1 MAWGG
6 MPDSL
11 LDAPYQEHC
20 DREAEIETIYDDEVA
35 NRTWSEWLEWLDDV
49 TDVMHLRLRR
59 ADGTYVSLTVPDHTG
74 RMQQMDIMD
83 YLEEHYG
90 SESHDTERDWQEWLA
105 WLNALKCEQTQKQIG
120 RHFCETYGDDIAL
133 NLYEREHH

>member
-1 MAWGG
+1 

-11 LDAPYQEHC
+11 LDAPYQERC
-20 DREAEIETIYDDEVA
+20 DREAGIENIYYDEVA
-35 NRTWSEWLEWLDDV
+35 KWGWADWLEWLDDV

-90 SESHDTERDWQEWLA
+90 SELHTEEYDWPKSLA
-105 WLNALKCEQTQKQIG
+105 WLNALKCKQMQKQIG
-120 RHFCETYGDDIAL
+120 KYLRETYGDDIAL